1 MTLGLIGIIIGFCI
15 ILFLTFKN
23 VNTIILA
30 PIACVVVAIFNQLN
44 PVEAFTDTYVSG
56 MMSVLGMLLPIILL
70 GPILGKVYT
79 QTGAAESLADG
90 FIKAFVDR
98 AQGENKVRVAVAI
111 IVVLS
116 VLLCLGGIDGFIV
129 LYTTFP
135 IVVRVWKRLNMPRK
149 YIPGMLMCATA
160 ASVCPGAP
168 CCTECHSNVYFAY
181 IVNSRSY
188 SRYRCNFNYRSWSLG
203 DNFCSMY

>member
-70 GPILGKVYT
+70 GTILGKVYT

-90 FIKAFVDR
+90 FIKAFVD
-98 AQGENKVRVAVAI
+98 
-111 IVVLS
+111 LS
-116 VLLCLGGIDGFIV
+116 LIHI
-129 LYTTFP
+129 
-135 IVVRVWKRLNMPRK
+135 
-149 YIPGMLMCATA
+149 
-160 ASVCPGAP
+160 
-168 CCTECHSNVYFAY
+168 
-181 IVNSRSY
+181 
-188 SRYRCNFNYRSWSLG
+188 
-203 DNFCSMY
+203 